1 MNVRPYL
8 QRRLFCGLLIAAS
21 ALTGF
26 ATTTDQATLKALL
39 AQQAAAWDV
48 AICRKDQPGIE
59 KNLGEGFR
67 HIGPYADTSDRAT
80 FLKDLL
86 DPALTIDPYTVDDLE
101 VRIYGEIALL
111 SGTTRMTGSYEGKPF
126 KSHYRYVD
134 TYNLQNGRWV
144 VVNIQITRFRE

>member
-1 MNVRPYL
+1 VSTRTHL
-8 QRRLFCGLLIAAS
+8 QGRLCCGLLFAAIT
-21 ALTGF
+21 LTGL
-26 ATTTDQATLKALL
+26 ATTDQAALKALL

-48 AICRKDQPGIE
+48 AICRKDQSGIE
-59 KNLGEGFR
+59 KNLGAGFR